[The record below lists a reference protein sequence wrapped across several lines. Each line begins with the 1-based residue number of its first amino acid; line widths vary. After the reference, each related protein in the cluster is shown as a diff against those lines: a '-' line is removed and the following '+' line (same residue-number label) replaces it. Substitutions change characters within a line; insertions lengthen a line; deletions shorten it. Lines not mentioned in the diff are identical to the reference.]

1 MLTRP
6 WALLGCSPTS
16 GAPVAPMAPSNE
28 RSKAYTADRSCS
40 GTISANIALL
50 FVPDLRSRDMFFT
63 RLTPYGTLARL
74 STRVHASTPAG
85 ADVLPGAG
93 WQAPRHATSPP
104 SVQSL
109 EAPLWKHS
117 PSSAHTPP
125 PPNRAR
131 RAPGDGGAHEEE
143 EAAVQGLDGRHAVR
157 RVDRQPAQQRHGGRE
172 REQHAQLRGHD
183 APGVHVAP
191 AEQIACGAD
200 GDSGSA
206 RCSTGW
212 HSADAQ
218 PGPCAHH
225 HKTACRA
232 SCSRGLLGSVNICG
246 THFLVT
252 TSTAAARQH
261 MAAPYL
267 QHIWSSAT
275 TLTKGAEAP
284 VIGSAL

>member
-1 MLTRP
+1 MEPLLACQHACTRAHLPARTCCLERAGRLPAMLHHLPQCNHLRRLCGSTAP
-6 WALLGCSPTS
+6 PPPT
-16 GAPVAPMAPSNE
+16 P
-28 RSKAYTADRSCS
+28 
-40 GTISANIALL
+40 
-50 FVPDLRSRDMFFT
+50 
-63 RLTPYGTLARL
+63 
-74 STRVHASTPAG
+74 
-85 ADVLPGAG
+85 
-93 WQAPRHATSPP
+93 
-104 SVQSL
+104 
-109 EAPLWKHS
+109 
-117 PSSAHTPP
+117 PP